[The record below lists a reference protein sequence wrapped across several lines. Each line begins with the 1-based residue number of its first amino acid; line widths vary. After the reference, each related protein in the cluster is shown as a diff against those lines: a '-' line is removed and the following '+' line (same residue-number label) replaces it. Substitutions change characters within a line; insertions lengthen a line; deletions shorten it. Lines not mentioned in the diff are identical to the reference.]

1 LLFGATGPSVLVNID
16 KSKLSQSVQATA
28 DTGADTTQIQAA
40 GSWAGQPDSA
50 VPANQVSGVFSAT
63 AGKDTAYYA
72 TMHGLGL
79 DWVNN
84 QQPGEPAPDGVAIG
98 HDGQGGYLTL
108 ACWTA
113 ILLSKSVAP
122 PSGVGCKSG
131 EILPGGDSCS
141 VQCISGETIT
151 KQGSFDYSCSPTGL
165 VAPTAQC
172 GSVVKCPSPD
182 TQLSPCNIPS
192 FTKGTRGGSSGPC
205 KPGTYLQSGDFCTIQ
220 CVAGYN
226 SNSGTSQYHCSN
238 GTMDKKPG
246 LQCTPPEGC
255 TITSLGPGV
264 MAASKNGCIVPETLK
279 KSPPCTINLPN
290 GYTGCGTTLAAGASC
305 KASCDSYYTPNK
317 GSMTYTCPPTGT
329 VDISGVG
336 DLICTPPCPV
346 PLTNVTGDANCSS
359 GSLVAGASCNT
370 SCLPSYTGTG
380 GSYTCS
386 KDGTLTTPVSATC
399 VPPIAPC
406 SVTATNATG
415 CGLTLA
421 PGGSCTATC
430 DPGYVGGGKY
440 TCSADGTLSQGEA
453 CTAMPAC
460 VNPATNSTGED
471 SLGYGIG
478 QAAPQSNGWSMMNTS
493 EGAKYMPGGAPC
505 GSGSFWGPG
514 CCGAGTWGDA
524 EHAGQQQWIGS
535 AYSCV
540 FLPCPQDYKY
550 SAAVSQD
557 EYSSNLPDCGCKLD
571 I

>member
-1 LLFGATGPSVLVNID
+1 MFLNICVTIAVVILIIYIYFRRRPSI
-16 KSKLSQSVQATA
+16 KE
-28 DTGADTTQIQAA
+28 
-40 GSWAGQPDSA
+40 
-50 VPANQVSGVFSAT
+50 
-63 AGKDTAYYA
+63 
-72 TMHGLGL
+72 GLG
-79 DWVNN
+79 
-84 QQPGEPAPDGVAIG
+84 
-98 HDGQGGYLTL
+98 
-108 ACWTA
+108 
-113 ILLSKSVAP
+113 SSVAP
-122 PSGVGCKSG
+122 PEISGNTVLYNGNAYRVLPRNGVPVSPTNMGGSSVLTPSTRFPLYTPISIPSGWTVAPSNADSIKIIESYGWGTGMLFTGFINSPLGPNIVITKGKSSDDSHGIPGPLAPTVSRSNPNWGDAWWWPAVVGTTLTLHNGSGFAGGGYINVLLIKTSSGPTPPSSGVGCKSG
-131 EILPGGDSCS
+131 EILPGGNSCS

-182 TQLSPCNIPS
+182 AKLSPCLVPA
-192 FTKGTRGGSSGPC
+192 FTNGTRGGSSGPC

-226 SNSGTSQYHCSN
+226 SNSGTSQYHCAN

-305 KASCDSYYTPNK
+305 KASCGSYYTPNK

-346 PLTNVTGDANCSS
+346 PLTNVTGDTNCSS

-370 SCLPSYTGTG
+370 SCTPPYTGTG

-386 KDGTLTTPVSATC
+386 KDGTLTTSEPAAC
-399 VPPIAPC
+399 NAPSC
-406 SVTATNATG
+406 PVTATNATG
-415 CGLTLA
+415 CGPTLEA
-421 PGGSCTATC
+421 GGSCTAIC
-430 DPGYVGGGKY
+430 DTGYVGGGTY
-440 TCSADGTLSQGEA
+440 TCSADGTLSPGGA

-460 VNPATNSTGED
+460 VNPATIYTGMND
-471 SLGYGIG
+471 QVYPWGSS
-478 QAAPQSNGWSMMNTS
+478 APGSNGWS
-493 EGAKYMPGGAPC
+493 YMPSN
-505 GSGSFWGPG
+505 SGPR
-514 CCGAGTWGDA
+514 
-524 EHAGQQQWIGS
+524 
-535 AYSCV
+535 
-540 FLPCPQDYKY
+540 
-550 SAAVSQD
+550 
-557 EYSSNLPDCGCKLD
+557 
-571 I
+571 